1 MTQAGAAAT
10 LALGLSIAFAS
21 AGWAADQDLK
31 GFDCIIEPNQMVE
44 LGSPVPGVI
53 DEMLVDRGDKV
64 AKGQLVARL
73 KSDLEQAAVNLA
85 QAQANYN
92 AEVASAKAQHDF
104 AARKADRTEE
114 LFAKKAVPFHVKD
127 EADTEQV
134 LAAMELQQAR
144 QNHHIARLQLAH
156 AEQNLRLR
164 SMISPIDGVVM
175 ERRMSPG
182 ERIEDQPAMVL
193 AEIDPLR
200 VEVIIPVEYLG
211 SIEPGMQALIV
222 PEVPKD
228 QQYRG
233 AVSLVDP
240 VADAA
245 SGTFG
250 VRVELP
256 NPKGTIAAG
265 VGCRVSFSDSSGLA
279 ASP

>member
-114 LFAKKAVPFHVKD
+114 LFAKKGRSIP
-127 EADTEQV
+127 
-134 LAAMELQQAR
+134 R
-144 QNHHIARLQLAH
+144 Q
-156 AEQNLRLR
+156 
-164 SMISPIDGVVM
+164 G
-175 ERRMSPG
+175 
-182 ERIEDQPAMVL
+182 
-193 AEIDPLR
+193 
-200 VEVIIPVEYLG
+200 
-211 SIEPGMQALIV
+211 
-222 PEVPKD
+222 
-228 QQYRG
+228 RG
-233 AVSLVDP
+233 
-240 VADAA
+240 
-245 SGTFG
+245 
-250 VRVELP
+250 RHR
-256 NPKGTIAAG
+256 AG
-265 VGCRVSFSDSSGLA
+265 VGGHGAAAGSSEPSYRPTAVGACRTEPALTLDDQPNRRRRHGTAYV
-279 ASP
+279 PR